1 MFCDT
6 ETTDVVVTD
15 KQLNVTSEEIK
26 DDKPPSEV
34 IPASVETDTPIEKI
48 ITSNEEVKVNGD
60 VQSETEVKEDTSKQ
74 ETEEKDENA
83 AVVVDNNTTTNKEVV
98 EKVDVK
104 EDVHP
109 EEINN
114 NIQDETRKSQEHQE
128 TISNGHTEIKE
139 QLEPTP
145 EEKKNE
151 DKVNCDTPEHEK
163 STDINN
169 KTVSTDVQEEKP
181 ENNGDADVD
190 VICNS
195 DNVAYVDR
203 KSIFIAGST
212 DNLDVH
218 QCTETTLFITGSCD
232 QLDSNKA
239 PTPKMRKHKLGR
251 ETMLGSAGD
260 SLNICSEKQ

>member
-15 KQLNVTSEEIK
+15 KQVNETGEESK
-26 DDKPPSEV
+26 DDKPLSEV
-34 IPASVETDTPIEKI
+34 IPVSVDTDTPVDKT
-48 ITSNEEVKVNGD
+48 ITSTEEVKVNGD
-60 VQSETEVKEDTSKQ
+60 VQSETEVKENTSKP

-83 AVVVDNNTTTNKEVV
+83 ADNDTTTNKEVV

-114 NIQDETRKSQEHQE
+114 NIQDETPKSQEHHE
-128 TISNGHTEIKE
+128 VISNGHTEIKE

-145 EEKKNE
+145 EERKNE

-163 STDINN
+163 STEINN
-169 KTVSTDVQEEKP
+169 TTVSTDVQQEKP
-181 ENNGDADVD
+181 EDNGDIDVD

-260 SLNICSEKQ
+260 SLNICSEMQ